1 MSKEVLFKIQNKFL
15 YLDFM
20 LEEYDFMPLFYVC
33 KDEEDVRYI
42 VLCTDF
48 EHESYLV
55 SKISLVDLNNMLSGK
70 NDMRSV
76 FLKQANF
83 WKVICKGNKYLDDT
97 VEEHKLEDIPV
108 EYLPANGEYYVLYD
122 EEHKEY
128 AKKIAY
134 ELQSKIDRIKVHSVK
149 DIEDDLVKFE
159 YDHIEAE
166 YYDMVKE
173 IILKIDMNNQMSETY
188 TSSKN
193 IGLLAA

>member
-1 MSKEVLFKIQNKFL
+1 MNKEVFFQIQNKLL

-33 KDEEDVRYI
+33 KDEDDVRYI

-48 EHESYLV
+48 EHESYL
-55 SKISLVDLNNMLSGK
+55 ISRITLVDLYNMLSGK
-70 NDMRSV
+70 IDMRSV
-76 FLKQANF
+76 FLKQAVF
-83 WKVICKGNKYLDDT
+83 WKVNCKGNQYLDDI
-97 VEEHKLEDIPV
+97 VEEYKTEDIPV
-108 EYLPANGEYYVLYD
+108 EYLPVDGENYVLYD

-128 AKKIAY
+128 AKRIAC
-134 ELQSKIDRIKVHSVK
+134 ELQCKIGEIKVHSVK
-149 DIEDDLVKFE
+149 ELDDKVKFV

-173 IILKIDMNNQMSETY
+173 IILKIDVNNQISEIN
-188 TSSKN
+188 TSNKN